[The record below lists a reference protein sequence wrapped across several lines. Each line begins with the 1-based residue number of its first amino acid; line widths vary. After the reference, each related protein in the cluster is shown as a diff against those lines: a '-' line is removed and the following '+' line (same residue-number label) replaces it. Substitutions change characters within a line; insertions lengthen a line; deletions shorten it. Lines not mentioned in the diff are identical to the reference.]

1 MVESA
6 GPHTFRPH
14 QRLHQRKQFLLAYD
28 EGSRQHGRFMT
39 VFVTPNTLQTA
50 RLGVSATRRFGGAV
64 ARNAAKRRLREVFRR
79 EIAPSARGI
88 DIVVIPKP
96 DLMTAEYALVAEEL
110 TKLLSK
116 PLRVRSRPGR
126 VAR

>member
-6 GPHTFRPH
+6 GRRTFRPS
-14 QRLHQRKQFLLAYD
+14 QRLHKRKQFLLAYD

-39 VFVTPNTLQTA
+39 VFVTANGLTTA

-64 ARNAAKRRLREVFRR
+64 ARNAAKRRLREVFRQHV
-79 EIAPSARGI
+79 APVTTGI
-88 DIVVIPKP
+88 DVVVIPKA
-96 DLMTAEYALVAEEL
+96 DLMAAEFSHVTDELVRL
-110 TKLLSK
+110 VSK

-126 VAR
+126 VTR